1 MIGAVG
7 LQSFGGRIP
16 AAGAVKMTLSKTTRD
31 HDEIR
36 KWAENHG
43 AVPAEVANTERAGE
57 PGILRFEF
65 PKAPNHNDSKLK
77 EIPWD
82 DFFEKFD
89 ENDLELL
96 YQEKTADGQK
106 SNFNKLVHP
115 SSDEH
120 SSKSKSG
127 SSSQSGRSNKSDRDD
142 ASESKSGSRSSKSQS
157 TGSHSSSASHS
168 ATDEIDMEDDE
179 DFDDDLEEVAG
190 ADDLDDNGEPRHS
203 ASSSSTKSGKSN
215 KSNQSGGSSSKSG
228 GSSSHNSGSSATKSK
243 SSKSSSSKKK

>member
-127 SSSQSGRSNKSDRDD
+127 SPSHSGRSNKSDNDD
-142 ASESKSGSRSSKSQS
+142 ANESKSGSRGSKSQS
-157 TGSHSSSASHS
+157 TGSHSSATSHS
-168 ATDEIDMEDDE
+168 AIDETDMEDDE
-179 DFDDDLEEVAG
+179 DFDDDAEEVAG
-190 ADDLDDNGEPRHS
+190 ADDLDDNGEPRQS
-203 ASSSSTKSGKSN
+203 ASSSSTKSSKSN
-215 KSNQSGGSSSKSG
+215 KSGTSG
-228 GSSSHNSGSSATKSK
+228 GSSSHKSGQSSASHSSATKPK